1 MSLVELAKQQLEL
14 CGISNEKITVGF
26 SGGSDSM
33 ALLHTL
39 AECVG
44 ADKLC
49 AVHVNHGIR
58 GKDADDD
65 EAFCKSVCKKLG
77 VDFTSVH
84 LDIPTVSNE
93 EKTGLEECARK
104 YRYRAF
110 FDVSKQK
117 NIRVIATAHNANDNA
132 EAVLFNLCR
141 GTGVKGISGI
151 PVKRYEEGFLIIR
164 PIIKADK
171 ADILDYLEKNNLS
184 YVTDGTNDDTDYT
197 RNYIRH
203 EILPRLARINTA
215 FVENISNFSDILSW
229 TDEYISERSDEFL
242 ERFSNGSTV
251 DRNAFLSLP
260 KALLANVIQ
269 KLSGVTVSYKMTELI
284 CKFAKNA
291 SVGQRMDISAD
302 CVLYH
307 NGKTVTFSHR
317 VNTGYYRY
325 ELHEGVNKFPDLGFT
340 LYLFFDESYK
350 KENVYKTLKPTV
362 INRDKINGNI
372 FVRNRIEGDRY
383 KYGGITRTPKK
394 ILSCAKLPAQ
404 VRKNYPVVCD
414 SDTVICMPGF
424 PPCDGYDGR
433 KSENKAVIMYQ
444 SDLL

>member
-1 MSLVELAKQQLEL
+1 MSLVKLAKKQLEL
-14 CGISNEKITVGF
+14 CGVTDEKITVGF
-26 SGGSDSM
+26 SGGSDST
-33 ALLHTL
+33 ALLYTL

-44 ADKLC
+44 PDRLC

-58 GKDADDD
+58 GEQADGD
-65 EAFCKSVCKKLG
+65 EAFCKSVCENLG
-77 VDFTSVH
+77 VEFVSVH
-84 LDIPTVSNE
+84 VDIPRVSKE
-93 EKTGLEECARK
+93 EHTGLEECARK

-117 NIRVIATAHNANDNA
+117 NIHVIATAHNARDNA

-151 PVKRYEEGFLIIR
+151 PVKRYEKGFLIIR

-184 YVTDGTNDDTDYT
+184 YVTDATNYDTDYT

-203 EILPRLARINTA
+203 EILPCLSRINTA
-215 FVENISNFSDILSW
+215 FVENISNFSDILSN
-229 TDEYISERSDEFL
+229 TDEYISEKADEFI
-242 ERFSNGSTV
+242 RDFSNNSTFE
-251 DRNAFLSLP
+251 REPFLSLH
-260 KALLANVIQ
+260 KALSANVIQ
-269 KLSGVTVSYKMTELI
+269 KLSGITPSYKMTELI
-284 CKFAKNA
+284 YKFAENA
-291 SVGQRMDISAD
+291 SVGQSMDVSAGT
-302 CVLYH
+302 VLYH
-307 NGKTVTFSHR
+307 NGQTLTFSRR
-317 VNTGYYRY
+317 VSMNEYRY

-340 LYLFFDESYK
+340 LYLFFDDSYK
-350 KENVYKTLKPTV
+350 KENIYKTLKPTV

-372 FVRNRIEGDRY
+372 FIRNRKEGDRY

-394 ILSCAKLPAQ
+394 VLAAAKLPTQ

-414 SDTVICMPGF
+414 SKTVICMPGF
-424 PPCDGYDGR
+424 PPCDGYNGR

-444 SDLL
+444 SDL

>member
-1 MSLVELAKQQLEL
+1 MSLVKLAKKQLEL

-58 GKDADDD
+58 GNEADCD
-65 EAFCKSVCKKLG
+65 EAFCKSVCEKLG
-77 VDFTSVH
+77 VDFVPIH
-84 LDIPTVSNE
+84 VDIPTVSKE

-117 NIRVIATAHNANDNA
+117 NIHVIATAHNARDNA

-171 ADILDYLEKNNLS
+171 ADILQYLEKNNLS
-184 YVTDGTNDDTDYT
+184 YVTDATNDDTDYT

-203 EILPRLARINTA
+203 EILPRLSRVNTA
-215 FVENISNFSDILSW
+215 FIENISNFSDILSN
-229 TDEYISERSDEFL
+229 TDEYISEKADQFIKSFSKNSTFEREPFL
-242 ERFSNGSTV
+242 
-251 DRNAFLSLP
+251 
-260 KALLANVIQ
+260 ALNKTLFANVIQ
-269 KLSGVTVSYKMTELI
+269 KLSGISPSYKMTELI
-284 CKFAKNA
+284 YEFAKNA

-302 CVLYH
+302 TVLYH
-307 NGKTVTFSHR
+307 NGQTLTFSRR
-317 VNTGYYRY
+317 VNTGEYFY

-350 KENVYKTLKPTV
+350 KENIYKTLKPTV
-362 INRDKINGNI
+362 INRDRINGNI
-372 FVRNRIEGDRY
+372 FIRNRIEGDRY
-383 KYGGITRTPKK
+383 RYGGITRTPKK
-394 ILSCAKLPAQ
+394 ILACAKLPTQ

-414 SDTVICMPGF
+414 LNTVICMPGF
-424 PPCDGYDGR
+424 PTCDGYDGR
-433 KSENKAVIMYQ
+433 ESENKAVIMYQ
-444 SDLL
+444 SDL